1 MPSTFNN
8 IKLFSGTG
16 SKALSEKIAKCYGK
30 ELGKVILSRFSDG
43 EFQPH
48 YDESI
53 RGCDVF
59 LIQST
64 CQPNDNLFEL
74 LMMIDAAKRASAH
87 YITAVIPYFGLA
99 RQDRKDKPRVAIG
112 AKLVANLLT
121 AAGIH
126 RIMTMDL
133 HAAQIQGFFD
143 IPVDHLDASV
153 IFVPYIKSLGLE
165 NLTIASPDMGG
176 SYRARSFAKFF
187 NAEVV
192 ICDKRRKRANEIESM
207 SIIGD
212 VTDQDIV
219 LIDDII
225 DTGGTLAKAA
235 SLIMEKGAII
245 AMCAAGIVFNA
256 IGKGDQP
263 LVLFCYTD
271 VHSLEPGGTIAGVL
285 LCKLIVISNK
295 LMGNAFCRA
304 CIGHRIGIHQQA
316 NDIGFKGIIRKLGI
330 PDRNPGCIPGTVCNQ
345 VMFAFFD
352 QCFIGISKGVGYN
365 RTVRTCIMFI

>member
-1 MPSTFNN
+1 MPSTFNTV
-8 IKLFSGTG
+8 KLFSGSGTID
-16 SKALSEKIAKCYGK
+16 LSEKIAKCYGK
-30 ELGKVILSRFSDG
+30 DLGKVILSRFSDG

-59 LIQST
+59 IIQST
-64 CQPNDNLFEL
+64 CQPNDNLVEL
-74 LMMIDAAKRASAH
+74 LMLIDAAKRASAH

-112 AKLVANLLT
+112 AKLVANLLV

-176 SYRARSFAKFF
+176 SYRARTFAKYF

-212 VTDQDIV
+212 VTGQDIV

-225 DTGGTLAKAA
+225 DTAGTLSKAA
-235 SLIMEKGAII
+235 GLIMEKGANSVR
-245 AMCAAGIVFNA
+245 AVCTHAVLS
-256 IGKGDQP
+256 GKA
-263 LVLFCYTD
+263 Y
-271 VHSLEPGGTIAGVL
+271 ETIENSAL
-285 LCKLIVISNK
+285 TELIVTNTIPLKHDSPKIRVLSTADLFSKAIANVNEHASISE
-295 LMGNAFCRA
+295 L
-304 CIGHRIGIHQQA
+304 
-316 NDIGFKGIIRKLGI
+316 FKI
-330 PDRNPGCIPGTVCNQ
+330 
-345 VMFAFFD
+345 
-352 QCFIGISKGVGYN
+352 
-365 RTVRTCIMFI
+365 

>member
-1 MPSTFNN
+1 MASNFNSV
-8 IKLFSGTG
+8 KLFSGSGTI
-16 SKALSEKIAKCYGK
+16 ALSEKIASCYGK
-30 ELGKVILSRFSDG
+30 DLGKIMLSRFSDG

-48 YDESI
+48 YEESI

-64 CQPNDNLFEL
+64 CQPNDNLVEL

-112 AKLVANLLT
+112 AKLVANLLV

-176 SYRARSFAKFF
+176 SYRARTFAKYF

-212 VTDQDIV
+212 VTGQDIV

-225 DTGGTLAKAA
+225 DTAGTLSKAA
-235 SLIMEKGAII
+235 SLIMEKGANSVR
-245 AMCAAGIVFNA
+245 AVCPHAVLS
-256 IGKGDQP
+256 GKA
-263 LVLFCYTD
+263 Y
-271 VHSLEPGGTIAGVL
+271 ETIENSAL
-285 LCKLIVISNK
+285 TELIVTDTIPLKQESPKIRVLSTADLFSRAIANVNEHASISD
-295 LMGNAFCRA
+295 L
-304 CIGHRIGIHQQA
+304 
-316 NDIGFKGIIRKLGI
+316 FKI
-330 PDRNPGCIPGTVCNQ
+330 
-345 VMFAFFD
+345 
-352 QCFIGISKGVGYN
+352 
-365 RTVRTCIMFI
+365 

>member
-1 MPSTFNN
+1 MASNFNSV
-8 IKLFSGTG
+8 KLFSGSGTI
-16 SKALSEKIAKCYGK
+16 ALSEKIASCYGK
-30 ELGKVILSRFSDG
+30 DLGKIMLSRFSDG

-48 YDESI
+48 YEESI

-64 CQPNDNLFEL
+64 CQPNDNLVEL

-112 AKLVANLLT
+112 AKLVANLLV

-176 SYRARSFAKFF
+176 SYRARTFAKYF

-212 VTDQDIV
+212 VTGQDIV

-225 DTGGTLAKAA
+225 DTAGTLSKAA
-235 SLIMEKGAII
+235 SLIMEKGAKSVR
-245 AMCAAGIVFNA
+245 AVCTHAVLS
-256 IGKGDQP
+256 GKA
-263 LVLFCYTD
+263 Y
-271 VHSLEPGGTIAGVL
+271 ETIENSAL
-285 LCKLIVISNK
+285 TELIVTDTIPLKHQSEKIRVLSTADLFSRAIANVNEHASISE
-295 LMGNAFCRA
+295 L
-304 CIGHRIGIHQQA
+304 
-316 NDIGFKGIIRKLGI
+316 FKI
-330 PDRNPGCIPGTVCNQ
+330 
-345 VMFAFFD
+345 
-352 QCFIGISKGVGYN
+352 
-365 RTVRTCIMFI
+365 

>member
-1 MPSTFNN
+1 MPLNFNTV
-8 IKLFSGTG
+8 KLFSGSG
-16 SKALSEKIAKCYGK
+16 SKDLSVKIAEKYGK
-30 ELGKVILSRFSDG
+30 ELGTVILSKFSDG

-48 YDESI
+48 YEESV

-64 CQPNDNLFEL
+64 CQPNDNLVEL

-87 YITAVIPYFGLA
+87 YITAVIPYYGLA

-133 HAAQIQGFFD
+133 HAAQIQAFFD
-143 IPVDHLDASV
+143 IPVDHLDAAV
-153 IFVPYIKSLGLE
+153 IFVPYIKSLGLQ

-176 SYRARSFAKFF
+176 SYRARTFAKFF

-212 VTDQDIV
+212 VTGQDIV

-225 DTGGTLAKAA
+225 DTAGTLSKAA
-235 SLIMEKGAII
+235 ALIMENGANSVRAVCTHAVLSGKAYETIENSALSELLVTDTIPLKRQSDKIKVLSTADLFAKAI
-245 AMCAAGIVFNA
+245 ASVNEHGSISE
-256 IGKGDQP
+256 
-263 LVLFCYTD
+263 LFK
-271 VHSLEPGGTIAGVL
+271 I
-285 LCKLIVISNK
+285 
-295 LMGNAFCRA
+295 
-304 CIGHRIGIHQQA
+304 
-316 NDIGFKGIIRKLGI
+316 
-330 PDRNPGCIPGTVCNQ
+330 
-345 VMFAFFD
+345 
-352 QCFIGISKGVGYN
+352 
-365 RTVRTCIMFI
+365 

>member
-1 MPSTFNN
+1 MASNFNSV
-8 IKLFSGTG
+8 KLFSGSGTI
-16 SKALSEKIAKCYGK
+16 ALSEKIASCYGK
-30 ELGKVILSRFSDG
+30 DLGKIMLSRFSDG

-48 YDESI
+48 YEESI

-64 CQPNDNLFEL
+64 CQPNDNLVEL

-112 AKLVANLLT
+112 AKLVANLLV

-176 SYRARSFAKFF
+176 SYRARTFAKYF

-212 VTDQDIV
+212 VTGQDIV

-225 DTGGTLAKAA
+225 DTAGTLSKAA
-235 SLIMEKGAII
+235 SLIMEKGAKSVR
-245 AMCAAGIVFNA
+245 AVCTHAVLS
-256 IGKGDQP
+256 GKA
-263 LVLFCYTD
+263 Y
-271 VHSLEPGGTIAGVL
+271 ETIENSAL
-285 LCKLIVISNK
+285 TELIVTDTIPLKHQSEKIRVLSTADLFSRAIANVNEHESISE
-295 LMGNAFCRA
+295 L
-304 CIGHRIGIHQQA
+304 
-316 NDIGFKGIIRKLGI
+316 FKI
-330 PDRNPGCIPGTVCNQ
+330 
-345 VMFAFFD
+345 
-352 QCFIGISKGVGYN
+352 
-365 RTVRTCIMFI
+365 

>member
-1 MPSTFNN
+1 MASNFNSV
-8 IKLFSGTG
+8 KLFSGSGTT
-16 SKALSEKIAKCYGK
+16 ALSEKIASCYGK
-30 ELGKVILSRFSDG
+30 DLGKIMLSRFSDG

-48 YDESI
+48 YEESI

-64 CQPNDNLFEL
+64 CQPNDNLVEL

-112 AKLVANLLT
+112 AKLVANLLV

-153 IFVPYIKSLGLE
+153 IFVPHIKSLGLE

-176 SYRARSFAKFF
+176 SYRARTFAKYF

-212 VTDQDIV
+212 VTGQDIV

-225 DTGGTLAKAA
+225 DTAGTLSKAA
-235 SLIMEKGAII
+235 SLIMEKGANSVR
-245 AMCAAGIVFNA
+245 AVCTHAVLS
-256 IGKGDQP
+256 GKA
-263 LVLFCYTD
+263 Y
-271 VHSLEPGGTIAGVL
+271 ETIENSAL
-285 LCKLIVISNK
+285 TELIVTDTIPLKQESPKIRVLSTADLFSRAIANVNEHASISD
-295 LMGNAFCRA
+295 L
-304 CIGHRIGIHQQA
+304 
-316 NDIGFKGIIRKLGI
+316 FKI
-330 PDRNPGCIPGTVCNQ
+330 
-345 VMFAFFD
+345 
-352 QCFIGISKGVGYN
+352 
-365 RTVRTCIMFI
+365 